1 MKKNVCNC
9 KYQSMYNSLNPPP
22 TAPLIEG
29 DAFLT
34 TGSLG
39 TSSAQSMWPVR
50 PYRNI
55 ITTTETINMSLEFY
69 NYFIV
74 YSNTPITLSLEI
86 IPIGTMITVEYDGSG
101 SLFVVMDS
109 LPLRTV
115 ALTAGTYLI
124 AKFKDYVR
132 SVKLTNPTN
141 M

>member
-1 MKKNVCNC
+1 
-9 KYQSMYNSLNPPP
+9 MYNSLNPPP

-50 PYRNI
+50 QYRNI

>member
-1 MKKNVCNC
+1 
-9 KYQSMYNSLNPPP
+9 MYNSLNPPP